1 MATFRFEEE
10 QFNRLFPFF
19 VLLNRDL
26 KIVSFGKTI
35 GKLCNLSPE
44 QDFESFFLIKRPAF
58 YANTLNDLL
67 RLQNQLVII
76 EDRSNGK
83 NIFRGQIEY
92 LQNSECVL
100 FVGSPWFGSMD
111 TVHAQGLTLHDF
123 AIHDPILDLLH
134 VLKTQEM
141 FNDDIKKLLNTVNKQ
156 RNELK
161 HLSLFAA
168 QTSSAIIITN
178 HLGEIEWV
186 NNAFGKI
193 TGYAL
198 GEVQG
203 KKPGSLLQGPDTNIG
218 TILYLREQMAKGEP
232 FQCEILN
239 YTKLGKPYWVK
250 LNGQAMRDKTGKITQ
265 YFALHEDITLH
276 KTIELEMDEQRNFY
290 ESIINHLPANIA
302 VFSADHRFLFLNP
315 ASIRDPHLRKWMI
328 GKYEEDYAEYRGVS
342 KKTAF
347 GRRAMFDEVL
357 QTKQLKSWEEPI
369 EKPGE
374 PSKYFLRHLY
384 PVVDEQDN
392 IKMIIGYG
400 INITELKNVQH
411 ELELAKQKTE
421 EMAEARQK
429 FLATMS
435 HEIRTPMNGILGI
448 LSLFE
453 KTSLDA
459 PQQEMLR
466 IIQESAN
473 NLLAIA
479 NDVLDI
485 EKIIAGKIELE
496 ALPFNLSEKIHLLTD
511 SFKFKSNEKNI
522 QLNCHNLLPPDM
534 VVKGDPFRLS
544 QVLTNLIE
552 NAIKFTEKGSVT
564 VSAKL
569 HHFEAN
575 HVKATFLVEDTGI
588 GVSADNLTK
597 IFEPYAQANAS
608 ISRKYGGTGLG
619 LSICRELVQRMGGNI
634 TLHSEEGKGSR
645 FEVMVPFE
653 RGSLEQ
659 GQVYQS
665 HIALEVVKNL
675 RILVAEDVDINQ
687 FLIKHILQ
695 SWNCQFNIVDDGT
708 KVVTALE
715 VEDYDLILMD
725 IQMPEMDGLEACKM
739 IRAFQNPKKAAIPIV
754 ALTAYAL
761 RGDQGTYLEAGMND
775 CLAKPFTEA
784 DLYDMV
790 LRMVSS
796 SRREA
801 SSAPQ
806 THATRSIPA
815 LYNLSQLTILSK
827 GDHGFVTQMIH
838 LFKQNMPVLQQQLME
853 ALVQENWDLV
863 SAIAHKM
870 KPALDSMGIH
880 SLKEVIR
887 AVEHCAKNPVNKDL
901 ITKQVTLIDDTLNT
915 CMEQINAQ
923 QPNNIPAGGAGIS
936 RR

>member
-1 MATFRFEEE
+1 MTTFHFDEE

-19 VLLNRDL
+19 VLINRDL
-26 KIVSFGKTI
+26 KVVSFGKTI
-35 GKLCNLSPE
+35 GKLCNLSSDQPF
-44 QDFESFFLIKRPAF
+44 DTFFLLKRPAF
-58 YANTLNDLL
+58 YTNTLDNLF

-92 LQNSECVL
+92 LQFEDCVL

-168 QTSSAIIITN
+168 QTASAIIITN
-178 HLGEIEWV
+178 RLGEIEWV
-186 NNAFGKI
+186 NNAFNKI
-193 TGYAL
+193 TGYTL

-203 KKPGSLLQGPDTNIG
+203 KKPGSFLQGPDTNVS
-218 TILYLREQMAKGEP
+218 TIQYLREQMIKGEP

-239 YTKLGKPYWVK
+239 YTKSGKPYWVK
-250 LNGQAMRDKTGKITQ
+250 LNGQAMRDKSGAITQ

-276 KTIELEMDEQRNFY
+276 KTIELEMDEQRYFY
-290 ESIINHLPANIA
+290 ESIINQLPANIA
-302 VFSADHRFLFLNP
+302 VFSPDHRFLFLNP

-342 KKTAF
+342 NKTAL

-357 QTKQLKSWEEPI
+357 KTKQLKRWEEPI
-369 EKPGE
+369 ERPGE
-374 PSKYFLRHLY
+374 PPSYFLRHLY
-384 PVVDEQDN
+384 PVLDEQGN
-392 IKMIIGYG
+392 VKMIIGYG
-400 INITELKNVQH
+400 ININELKNIQH

-421 EMAEARQK
+421 KMAEARQK

-448 LSLFE
+448 LNLFG
-453 KTSLDA
+453 KTSLDVQ
-459 PQQEMLR
+459 QQEMLR

-496 ALPFNLSEKIHLLTD
+496 AIPFNLPEKIYLVTE
-511 SFKFKSNEKNI
+511 SFKFKATEKNI
-522 QLNCHNLLPPDM
+522 QLNCQNQLQPDM
-534 VVKGDPFRLS
+534 VVKGDPFRLN

-564 VSAKL
+564 LSAKL
-569 HHFEAN
+569 ETIGAN
-575 HVKATFLVEDTGI
+575 HVLATFLVEDTGI
-588 GVSADNLTK
+588 GVSADRLAE
-597 IFEPYAQANAS
+597 IFEPYVQANTS

-619 LSICRELVQRMGGNI
+619 LSICRELVQRMDGNI
-634 TLHSEEGKGSR
+634 SLRSEEGKGSC
-645 FEVMVPFE
+645 FEITVPFE
-653 RGSLEQ
+653 RASLEQ
-659 GQVYQS
+659 GQVHQS
-665 HIALEVVKNL
+665 HIALDVVKHL

-695 SWNCQFNIVDDGT
+695 SWDCRFTIVDDGT
-708 KVVTALE
+708 KVVAALE
-715 VEDYDLILMD
+715 TEDYDLILMD
-725 IQMPEMDGLEACKM
+725 IQMPEMDGLEACKT
-739 IRAFQNPKKAAIPIV
+739 IRAFQNPQKATIPIV

-761 RGDQGTYLEAGMND
+761 RGDQGAYLEAGMND

-790 LRMVSS
+790 LRLVSS
-796 SRREA
+796 SHRKPPPLLQ
-801 SSAPQ
+801 APQ
-806 THATRSIPA
+806 TLSVPA
-815 LYNLSQLTILSK
+815 LYNLSNLVILSK
-827 GDHGFVTQMIH
+827 GDQGFVAQMVH
-838 LFKQNMPVLQQQLME
+838 LFKQNMPVLQQQLTD
-853 ALVQENWDLV
+853 ALAQESWDLV

-887 AVEHCAKNPVNKDL
+887 LVESCTKSPINKGL
-901 ITKQVTLIDDTLNT
+901 VTRQVMIIDDTLNA
-915 CMEQINAQ
+915 CLEQLNTNL
-923 QPNNIPAGGAGIS
+923 PDDTS
-936 RR
+936 SD